1 MANFRSG
8 YLKQGDPLG
17 MTQRDYTM
25 PKGTRMASPFWVDLE
40 GVSLAKIYGIEDQ
53 SSVDTVGA
61 DGLDASQAAV
71 TGVVTVTQ
79 VGHKLE
85 VGSRIKIKGCS
96 GFAENGAAMGS
107 NPFQAVTA
115 VTETTFSYVGTAPA
129 APGTGKI
136 AYTMDAI
143 QTPVKLVDGVQKN
156 QQVVL
161 ECANQSTWHLDTSN
175 IDILDA
181 WIPQEFDTLTLYW
194 DGHSKWV
201 GLSDQIRSDE
211 DVRYQDGVIY
221 ADQME
226 NLGAQDLVLLP
237 APGAGFYNKIDY
249 VQMDHDAYP
258 AAMTVNDAAAVAVG
272 SAVAPISTTVTVTTV
287 PDHGLAV
294 GDIIVVTRAT
304 GTLTANVTLTDVV
317 TQTRVVATTPGAK
330 EFTYDVAGINS
341 SGTGTIDYTVVQEI
355 TDGNNI
361 RMFPSSGFNPV
372 GDMYPTNDLRPE
384 FLQSTGSTGV
394 FFVPNSR
401 DSNQII
407 FGSFY
412 KFTRIDPAAALGGL
426 QTIDLS
432 NKEYLIKGVSTATG
446 GAAGAAAMKP
456 TGTIKAQLANHR
468 IRYRIKYQV
477 KSVTN
482 LE

>member
-8 YLKQGDPLG
+8 VLKQGDPLG

-25 PKGTRMASPFWVDLE
+25 PKGTRMAEPFWVDVE
-40 GVSLAKIYGIEDQ
+40 GVSLARIYGIEDQ

-61 DGLDASQAAV
+61 DGLDATQSAV
-71 TGVVTVTQ
+71 GVVTVTQ
-79 VGHKLE
+79 VGHKLV

-96 GFAENGAAMGS
+96 GFALLGHAMGPD
-107 NPFQAVTA
+107 PFQAVTA
-115 VTETTFSYVGTAPA
+115 VTETTFSYVGTAIA
-129 APGTGKI
+129 APDTGKI
-136 AYTMDAI
+136 AYQMEAI
-143 QTPVKLVDGVQKN
+143 QTPVKLVDGIQKN

-181 WIPQEFDTLTLYW
+181 WLPQEFDTLTLYW

-226 NLGAQDLVLLP
+226 NLGTQSLTLLP
-237 APGAGFYNKIDY
+237 APGAGFYNKVDY
-249 VQMDHDAYP
+249 IQMDHDAYP
-258 AAMTVNDAAAVAVG
+258 AAMTTNNANATAVG
-272 SAVAPISTTVTVTTV
+272 AAGPPATTTVTVTSTA
-287 PDHGLAV
+287 HGLAV

-317 TQTRVVATTPGAK
+317 TQIRVVANVGGANSF
-330 EFTYDVAGINS
+330 EYDVAGVNS
-341 SGTGTIDYTVVQEI
+341 SGTGTIDYTVVQHI
-355 TDGNNI
+355 STGNNI
-361 RMFPSSGFNPV
+361 RMFPSSGFDPI

-394 FFVPNSR
+394 FFIPNSR
-401 DSNQII
+401 DSSQIV
-407 FGSFY
+407 FGTFY

-432 NKEYLIKGVSTATG
+432 NKQYLMKGINVATG
-446 GAAGAAAMKP
+446 GAAGAGTMKP
-456 TGTIKAQLANHR
+456 TGAIKAQLANHK

>member
-1 MANFRSG
+1 M
-8 YLKQGDPLG
+8 
-17 MTQRDYTM
+17 
-25 PKGTRMASPFWVDLE
+25 
-40 GVSLAKIYGIEDQ
+40 
-53 SSVDTVGA
+53 
-61 DGLDASQAAV
+61 
-71 TGVVTVTQ
+71 
-79 VGHKLE
+79 
-85 VGSRIKIKGCS
+85 
-96 GFAENGAAMGS
+96 
-107 NPFQAVTA
+107 
-115 VTETTFSYVGTAPA
+115 TETTFSYVGTAIAGPD
-129 APGTGKI
+129 TGKI
-136 AYTMDAI
+136 AYTMEAI
-143 QTPVKLVDGVQKN
+143 QTPVKLINGVQKN

-181 WIPQEFDTLTLYW
+181 WLPQEFDTLTLYW
-194 DGHSKWV
+194 DGYSKWV

-330 EFTYDVAGINS
+330 EFTYDVASINS

-426 QTIDLS
+426 QTVDLS
-432 NKEYLIKGVSTATG
+432 NKQYLIKGVSTATG
-446 GAAGAAAMKP
+446 GAAGATAMKP
-456 TGTIKAQLANHR
+456 TGAIKAQLANHK